1 MALIEQIIYDVKE
14 GIKEYS
20 DDSEFSNEYILYLYN
35 IKRAKYLKQKL
46 DKLGRK
52 FDNRTL
58 QTLCLE
64 LEEVSSNIC
73 GIKGCDKILRTKQ
86 TLPKLLQLS
95 DKDAVERIS
104 PSNQLS
110 KKYNTIPR
118 EKAVYYLNSNFAN
131 KIKAYIH
138 NDGHIY
144 LISSEPVLTDCITIT
159 GVFEDPL
166 SLKDYKNCCNCN
178 DIIDYCFDEATT
190 DYPLTPDLLDVI
202 RIEIINELIGK
213 KDPRLQD
220 KDNDSDD
227 Q

>member
-1 MALIEQIIYDVKE
+1 MAKLEEIYYDIIE

-20 DDSEFSNEYILYLYN
+20 DDSEFSYEYIIYLYN

-46 DKLGRK
+46 DQLGRK

-58 QTLCLE
+58 QSLCLT
-64 LEEVSSNIC
+64 LEEVDSNMC
-73 GIKGCDKILRTKQ
+73 GIEGCEKIMRTKQ
-86 TLPKLLQLS
+86 VLPKLLQLS

-104 PSNQLS
+104 PSDQLS

-118 EKAVYYLNSNFAN
+118 EKAVYYLNSNFAS

-144 LISSEPVLTDCITIT
+144 LISSQPVFTDCITIS

-166 SLKDYKNCCNCN
+166 SLKEYKNCCDC
-178 DIIDYCFDEATT
+178 DDLSSVCFDEATT
-190 DYPLTPDLLDVI
+190 DYPITPDLLDLI
-202 RIEIINELIGK
+202 RTEIINELLGR